1 MTDLTTTTSEPSTSM
16 LVDSEAEKPVEPSE
30 SSPEQTKTVEP
41 TETKSEDVVIELGG
55 VPESEGIGTV
65 TYTYP
70 KMAENTDFETFRK
83 TDPTWKKIVEWYNN
97 AKYMNMPVEEEE
109 PEKQGKGKKHDKEK
123 KKKKKKTKEEVDKS
137 DWRERFVLQHWPR
150 DQKGPPLKGHS
161 GGKSTSNGQPLW
173 GATLYDFY
181 MVERL
186 PGLANLRTITTGSRM
201 ADWCKSIGEV
211 NHAKQQIEQAE
222 MEERPKQLPPY
233 PIWKLVEEMEVLA
246 RNKAHGKELKWKGK
260 LSVTEE
266 DEVCYFL

>member
-109 PEKQGKGKKHDKEK
+109 PEKQGKGK
-123 KKKKKKTKEEVDKS
+123 
-137 DWRERFVLQHWPR
+137 
-150 DQKGPPLKGHS
+150 
-161 GGKSTSNGQPLW
+161 
-173 GATLYDFY
+173 
-181 MVERL
+181 
-186 PGLANLRTITTGSRM
+186 
-201 ADWCKSIGEV
+201 
-211 NHAKQQIEQAE
+211 
-222 MEERPKQLPPY
+222 
-233 PIWKLVEEMEVLA
+233 
-246 RNKAHGKELKWKGK
+246 
-260 LSVTEE
+260 
-266 DEVCYFL
+266 